1 MLGIYDY
8 KTLIKGVMKSQVI
21 SSYRKAEL
29 RFEVYSLCLNAYNDN
44 IIFYYL
50 CAESLMD
57 IGDYEKAEN
66 TLDMWQNI
74 RTLYPSKIHPEL

>member
-1 MLGIYDY
+1 
-8 KTLIKGVMKSQVI
+8 MKSQVI

-57 IGDYEKAEN
+57 IGDYEKAREYLRYVAEYRHY
-66 TLDMWQNI
+66 T
-74 RTLYPSKIHPEL
+74 PSKIHPEL